1 MSDWNPMILPQLIAQ
16 WTEKA
21 PDRDVLTFVDIDKEG
36 RFRDV
41 TRTYRQLWDNGQR
54 VAQALQE
61 AGMGQGDRFAIIM
74 QNHAEFVDAMVGS
87 GIANTNFV
95 PIDPRTQGSK
105 LKFMLDFAEC
115 RGALVA
121 DYILP
126 QLQAVLPE
134 LEQLEWVWVVPTS
147 DDFSMPA
154 DLPGGRDLREVLAA
168 PVPDLPILAQ
178 DETDPMQMLYTSGT
192 TGDPKAIVAP
202 YARFG
207 AIASLDGAIGL
218 REDDRPYSGLSLTHA
233 NAQLI
238 TLGNVLMMGL
248 RGVFSRKFTK
258 SRLWDICRHYGCTQF
273 NLLGGMTTAIYSE
286 PEKPDDADNPVRYV
300 LSAGMPPAIWEKFS
314 KRFGVD
320 IFEFYGTAEGGVSM
334 NPPGEG
340 PIGSM
345 GKPPAALEAKILD
358 EEDNECPPGVQGE
371 LVFRNADGSG
381 CPQVQYYKKPEAS
394 AKKTRGGWFR
404 TGDICHMDEDGWLYF
419 DYRDGDAIRHNGD
432 FVNPTFVEKEVAE
445 YPDVDDVFVYGVDAA
460 SGVPG
465 ERDVVAAVVP
475 RDRGRFDPQALYA
488 HCYERLERNFVP
500 SYIQVMDE
508 IPKTASEKPMKRFCA
523 EALKNDP
530 DSVFTDESRTSKR
543 A

>member
-1 MSDWNPMILPQLIAQ
+1 MSDWNLMILPQLIAH

-21 PDRDVLTFVDIDKEG
+21 PERDVLTFVDFDKQG
-36 RFRDV
+36 NFQDRK
-41 TRTYRQLWDNGQR
+41 RTYQELWDNGQR
-54 VAQALQE
+54 VAQALQD
-61 AGMGQGDRFAIIM
+61 AGMEQGDRFAIVM
-74 QNHAEFVDAMVGS
+74 QNHPEFVDAMVGS

-95 PIDPRTQGSK
+95 PVDPRTQGRK
-105 LKFMLDFAEC
+105 LHFMLDFAEC
-115 RGALVA
+115 RGAFVA
-121 DYILP
+121 DYVMPELIK
-126 QLQAVLPE
+126 VLPD
-134 LEQLEWVWVVPTS
+134 LQQLEWVWVVPTGGEFS
-147 DDFSMPA
+147 LPSELPNARDF
-154 DLPGGRDLREVLAA
+154 RDILAA

-218 REDDRPYSGLSLTHA
+218 REDDRPYTGLSLTHA

-238 TLGNVLMMGL
+238 TMGNVLMMGL
-248 RGVFSRKFTK
+248 RGVISRKFTK

-300 LSAGMPPAIWEKFS
+300 LSAGMPPSIWENFA
-314 KRFGVD
+314 KRFDLD

-345 GKPPAALEAKILD
+345 GKPPSTLIAKIFD
-358 EEDNECPPGVQGE
+358 EEDNECPPGIQGE
-371 LVFRNADGSG
+371 LVFRNADGG

-394 AKKTRGGWFR
+394 EKKMRGGWFR

-419 DYRDGDAIRHNGD
+419 DYRAGDAIRHNGD
-432 FVNPTFVEKEVAE
+432 FIDPAQVEKEMAE
-445 YPDVDDVFVYGVDAA
+445 HADVDDVFVYGIEAE

-475 RDRGRFDPQALYA
+475 RDRSQFDPQDVYA

-508 IPKTASEKPMKRFCA
+508 IPKTASEKPMKRFCE

-530 DSVFTDESRTSKR
+530 DSVFTDAGRTSKR